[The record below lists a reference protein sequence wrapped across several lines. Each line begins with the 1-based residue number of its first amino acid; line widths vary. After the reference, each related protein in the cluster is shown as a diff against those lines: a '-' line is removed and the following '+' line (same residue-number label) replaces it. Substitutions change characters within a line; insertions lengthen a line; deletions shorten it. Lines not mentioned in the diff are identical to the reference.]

1 MYSIKETTYK
11 AYEVDGFI
19 FNTDKEAKQHI
30 RKLLHAKLMMMVQAG
45 QIQVSEDIH
54 DFMPS
59 YDYLVKEFSC
69 IKLLDG
75 SKEVRANLR
84 DIIFDLKRI
93 DDIDATNDPFKN
105 GSVGKTYAVL
115 SDSEAYLYFNIISI
129 EDRIAGLQEVLDDMK
144 TFNDSMKGSETT
156 DEEK

>member
-1 MYSIKETTYK
+1 MYSIKEATHKT
-11 AYEVDGFI
+11 YEVDGFV
-19 FNTDKEAKQHI
+19 FNIEKEAKQHI

-59 YDYLVKEFSC
+59 QDYLVKEFSC

-75 SKEVRANLR
+75 SKEVRKTLR

-93 DDIDATNDPFKN
+93 DDIDMTNDPFEN

-115 SDSEAYLYFNIISI
+115 PDSEAYIYFNDVSV
-129 EDRIAGLQEVLDDMK
+129 EDKIAGLQEILHDMK
-144 TFNDSMKGSETT
+144 TFNDSMEGSENT

>member
-19 FNTDKEAKQHI
+19 FNTDKEAKRHI

-75 SKEVRANLR
+75 SKEVRNNLR

>member
-19 FNTDKEAKQHI
+19 FNTDKEAKRHI

-105 GSVGKTYAVL
+105 GSVGKTYVVL

-144 TFNDSMKGSETT
+144 TFNDSMKGSENT

>member
-75 SKEVRANLR
+75 SKEVRNTLR

-144 TFNDSMKGSETT
+144 TYNDSMKGSENT

>member
-1 MYSIKETTYK
+1 MYSIKETSYT
-11 AYEVDGFI
+11 AYEADGFV
-19 FNTDKEAKQHI
+19 FNTEKEAKQHI

-59 YDYLVKEFSC
+59 QDYLVKEFSC

-75 SKEVRANLR
+75 SNEVRKTLR

-93 DDIDATNDPFKN
+93 DDIDMTNDPFEH
-105 GSVGKTYAVL
+105 GSVGKTYAIL
-115 SDSEAYLYFNIISI
+115 PDSEAYLYFSI
-129 EDRIAGLQEVLDDMK
+129 VSVEDKIACLQEILDDMK
-144 TFNDSMKGSETT
+144 TFNDSMEGSENT

>member
-19 FNTDKEAKQHI
+19 FNTDKEAKRHI

-75 SKEVRANLR
+75 SKEVRDNLR

-105 GSVGKTYAVL
+105 GSVGKTYVVL

-144 TFNDSMKGSETT
+144 TFNDSMKGSENT

>member
-19 FNTDKEAKQHI
+19 FNTDKEAKRHI

-93 DDIDATNDPFKN
+93 DDIDATNDPFKD
-105 GSVGKTYAVL
+105 GSVGKTYAIF

-144 TFNDSMKGSETT
+144 TFNDSMKGSENT

>member
-19 FNTDKEAKQHI
+19 FNTDKEAKRHI

-75 SKEVRANLR
+75 SKEVRDNLR

-144 TFNDSMKGSETT
+144 TFNNSMKGSENT

>member
-19 FNTDKEAKQHI
+19 FNTDKEAKRHI

-93 DDIDATNDPFKN
+93 DDIDATNDPFKD
-105 GSVGKTYAVL
+105 GSVGKTYAIF

>member
-1 MYSIKETTYK
+1 
-11 AYEVDGFI
+11 
-19 FNTDKEAKQHI
+19 
-30 RKLLHAKLMMMVQAG
+30 
-45 QIQVSEDIH
+45 
-54 DFMPS
+54 MPS

-93 DDIDATNDPFKN
+93 DDIDATNDPFKD

-115 SDSEAYLYFNIISI
+115 SDSEAYLYFNIVSI

>member
-19 FNTDKEAKQHI
+19 FNTDKEAKRHI

-45 QIQVSEDIH
+45 QIQVSEDIY

-93 DDIDATNDPFKN
+93 DDIDATNDPFKD

-144 TFNDSMKGSETT
+144 TFNDSMKGSENT

>member
-19 FNTDKEAKQHI
+19 FNTDKEAKRHI

-45 QIQVSEDIH
+45 QIQVSEDIY

-93 DDIDATNDPFKN
+93 DDIDATNDPFKD

>member
-1 MYSIKETTYK
+1 MYSIKEKSYT
-11 AYEVDGFI
+11 AYEADGFI
-19 FNTDKEAKQHI
+19 FNTEKEAKRHI

-75 SKEVRANLR
+75 SKEVRNTLR

-93 DDIDATNDPFKN
+93 DDIDMTNDPFEN

-129 EDRIAGLQEVLDDMK
+129 EDRIAGLQEVLYDMK
-144 TFNDSMKGSETT
+144 TFNDSMKGSENT

>member
-1 MYSIKETTYK
+1 MYNIKETNYT

-19 FNTDKEAKQHI
+19 FNTEKEAEQHI

-75 SKEVRANLR
+75 SKEVRDNLR
-84 DIIFDLKRI
+84 DIIYDLKRI
-93 DDIDATNDPFKN
+93 DDIDATNDPFEN
-105 GSVGKTYAVL
+105 GSVGKTYAIL
-115 SDSEAYLYFNIISI
+115 PDSEAYLYFNVVSV
-129 EDRIAGLQEVLDDMK
+129 EDRIACLQEILDDMK
-144 TFNDSMKGSETT
+144 TFNDSMEGSENQN
-156 DEEK
+156 EEK

>member
-19 FNTDKEAKQHI
+19 FNTDKEAKRHI

-45 QIQVSEDIH
+45 QIQVSEDIY

-75 SKEVRANLR
+75 SKEVRNNLR

-93 DDIDATNDPFKN
+93 DDIDATNDPFKD

-115 SDSEAYLYFNIISI
+115 SDSEAYLYFNIISV

-144 TFNDSMKGSETT
+144 TFNDSMKGSENT

>member
-1 MYSIKETTYK
+1 MYNIKEATHKTYEADGIIFTT
-11 AYEVDGFI
+11 E
-19 FNTDKEAKQHI
+19 KEAKQHI

-75 SKEVRANLR
+75 SEEVRNNLR
-84 DIIFDLKRI
+84 DIIYDLKRI

-105 GSVGKTYAVL
+105 GSVGKTYAIL
-115 SDSEAYLYFNIISI
+115 PDSEAYLYFNVVSI
-129 EDRIAGLQEVLDDMK
+129 EDKIACLQEILDDMK
-144 TFNDSMKGSETT
+144 TFNDSTEGSENT

>member
-1 MYSIKETTYK
+1 MYNIKETTYK

-45 QIQVSEDIH
+45 QIQVSEDIY

-93 DDIDATNDPFKN
+93 DDIDATNDPFKD

>member
-45 QIQVSEDIH
+45 QIQVSEDIY

-75 SKEVRANLR
+75 SDEVRNKLR

-93 DDIDATNDPFKN
+93 DDIDATNDPFKD

-144 TFNDSMKGSETT
+144 TFNDSMKGSENT

>member
-45 QIQVSEDIH
+45 QIQVSEDIY

-93 DDIDATNDPFKN
+93 DDIDATNDPFKD
-105 GSVGKTYAVL
+105 GSVGKTYAIL

-144 TFNDSMKGSETT
+144 TFNDSMKGSENT

>member
-1 MYSIKETTYK
+1 MYNIKETTYT
-11 AYEVDGFI
+11 AYEADGFI

-30 RKLLHAKLMMMVQAG
+30 RKLLHTKLMMMVQAG

-75 SKEVRANLR
+75 SKEVRDTLR

-93 DDIDATNDPFKN
+93 DDIDATNDPFKS
-105 GSVGKTYAVL
+105 GSVGKTYAIL
-115 SDSEAYLYFNIISI
+115 PDSEAYLYFNVVSV
-129 EDRIAGLQEVLDDMK
+129 EDKIACLQEILDDMK
-144 TFNDSMKGSETT
+144 KFNDSTEGSENT

>member
-19 FNTDKEAKQHI
+19 FNTDKEAKRHI

-75 SKEVRANLR
+75 SKEVRDNLR

-93 DDIDATNDPFKN
+93 DDIDATNDPFKH

-144 TFNDSMKGSETT
+144 TFNDSMKGSENT

>member
-45 QIQVSEDIH
+45 QIQVSEDIY

-75 SKEVRANLR
+75 SKEVRDNLR

-93 DDIDATNDPFKN
+93 DDIDATNDPFKD

-144 TFNDSMKGSETT
+144 TFNDFMKGSENT

>member
-1 MYSIKETTYK
+1 MYSIKEATYK
-11 AYEVDGFI
+11 TYEVDGFV
-19 FNTDKEAKQHI
+19 FNIEKEAKQHI

-54 DFMPS
+54 DFMS
-59 YDYLVKEFSC
+59 SQDYLVKEFSC

-75 SKEVRANLR
+75 SKEVRNNLR

-93 DDIDATNDPFKN
+93 DDIDMTNDPFKN
-105 GSVGKTYAVL
+105 GSVGKTYAIL
-115 SDSEAYLYFNIISI
+115 PDSEAYMYFNDVSV
-129 EDRIAGLQEVLDDMK
+129 EDKIACLQEILDDMK
-144 TFNDSMKGSETT
+144 TFNDSMEGSENT

>member
-19 FNTDKEAKQHI
+19 FNTDKEAKRHI

-93 DDIDATNDPFKN
+93 DDIDATNDPFKD

-144 TFNDSMKGSETT
+144 TFNDSMKGSENT

>member
-1 MYSIKETTYK
+1 MYNIKETTYK

-75 SKEVRANLR
+75 SNEVRNNLR

-93 DDIDATNDPFKN
+93 DDIDATNDPFKD
-105 GSVGKTYAVL
+105 GSVGKTYAIF

-144 TFNDSMKGSETT
+144 TFNDSMKGSENT

>member
-1 MYSIKETTYK
+1 MYNIKETTYR

-75 SKEVRANLR
+75 SDEVRNNLR

-93 DDIDATNDPFKN
+93 DDIDATNDPFKH
-105 GSVGKTYAVL
+105 GSVDKTYAVL

-144 TFNDSMKGSETT
+144 TFNDSMKGSENT

>member
-19 FNTDKEAKQHI
+19 FNTDKEAKRHI

-75 SKEVRANLR
+75 SKEVRDNLR

-144 TFNDSMKGSETT
+144 TFNDSMKGSENT

>member
-19 FNTDKEAKQHI
+19 FNTDKEAKRHI

-75 SKEVRANLR
+75 SKEVRDNLR

-144 TFNDSMKGSETT
+144 TFNDSMKGCENT

>member
-1 MYSIKETTYK
+1 MYSIKEKTYK
-11 AYEVDGFI
+11 AYEVDGFS

-75 SKEVRANLR
+75 SDKVRNNLR

-144 TFNDSMKGSETT
+144 TFNDSMKGSENT